1 MFWSEKIIGGLHL
14 GDQVNLLYAGAGD
27 IEPLGSGV
35 QPRHQRPSQLDG
47 QPAFSARIVTM
58 FEDLDA
64 IALAL
69 DPVQQRHLKL
79 SQGDTVILEK
89 PDAEGLWLYMATV
102 RSKSGIRVELSWPY
116 QSTRV
121 ERREFLRIKYHANTR
136 YALANQTGEYH
147 PATIQD
153 LGGGGVRLDVQ
164 EDVHIGDRLVV
175 EVPLEDEVL
184 LMKTVV
190 RKIFQNEAGNKS
202 LGLEFVEIAPTS
214 QDRILNFVFSQH
226 LKMRREKIAAAEAA
240 AVAATRS
247 ELLR

>member
-14 GDQVNLLYAGAGD
+14 GEQVNLLYAGTE

-35 QPRHQRPSQLDG
+35 EPRHQRPSQLDG

-64 IALAL
+64 IAVAL

-79 SQGDTVILEK
+79 SPGDTVILEK

-121 ERREFLRIKYHANTR
+121 ERREFLRIKYRASTR
-136 YALANQTGEYH
+136 YALANQPDKYY
-147 PATIQD
+147 PATILD
-153 LGGGGVRLDVQ
+153 LGGGGVRLDVH

-175 EVPLEDEVL
+175 EVPLDSEGLV
-184 LMKTVV
+184 MKAIV
-190 RKIFQNEAGNKS
+190 RKVFPNEAGNKS
-202 LGLEFVEIAPTS
+202 LGLEFVEIAPAS
-214 QDRILNFVFSQH
+214 QDRILNFVFNQH
-226 LKMRREKIAAAEAA
+226 LKTRREKIAAAEAA
-240 AVAATRS
+240 TRS